1 MDVTVVNLWKKPVWT
16 GMLLAG
22 LGAGELAIAQL
33 PPAIMADQYLVQAE
47 RELDNGDAAAAVETF
62 NRILTLQAEQGLDIP
77 YEVWFGRA
85 QAAYCAG
92 FHDLAIESAIRY
104 LELAGQGG
112 EHYAATLALY
122 DAAELARA
130 EAERL
135 ASLQP
140 GDTYSDALSSGGRG
154 PEMVV
159 IGPGSF
165 LMGCVSG
172 QDCGLS
178 GDDVREVRISQPFML
193 SKYEV
198 TFEQWDACVEAGA
211 CDGYRPDDR
220 GWGRGS
226 RPVIAVEPEDAQS
239 YVTWLSAETGQE
251 YRLPSEAEWEYAARA
266 GSTTKYSWGNE
277 IGFNRANCEGCGSQW
292 DDSTTAPV
300 GSFAPNAWGLYDMH
314 GNVWEWV
321 AGSALRGGSYAD
333 SPSSLRSARRSR
345 PYVPMRYISYGFR
358 IARTLEP

>member
-1 MDVTVVNLWKKPVWT
+1 MQNLLFQHWSGVALP
-16 GMLLAG
+16 GLLLACFALPD
-22 LGAGELAIAQL
+22 LGIAQL
-33 PPAIMADQYLVQAE
+33 PPAIMADRYLVQAE
-47 RELDNGDAAAAVETF
+47 RELGSGDAAAAVETL
-62 NRILTLQAEQGLDIP
+62 NRLVALQAEHDLSIP
-77 YEVWFGRA
+77 DEVWFRRA
-85 QAAYCAG
+85 QAAYAAG
-92 FHDLAIESAIRY
+92 LHDPAIESAIRY
-104 LELAGQGG
+104 LELTGQNA
-112 EHYAATLALY
+112 EHYGAALALY
-122 DAAELARA
+122 DAAELTRE
-130 EAERL
+130 EAQHL

-172 QDCGLS
+172 RDCGFS
-178 GDDVREVRISQPFML
+178 GEDVREVRISQPFML

-198 TFEQWDACVEAGA
+198 TFEHWDACVEAGA